1 MKSFQLS
8 DMSVL
13 QGCLPVSEK
22 AREKNKEETI
32 RQRERGKLGEKKNRR
47 NRKGKRKRRNRRNE
61 EEQR

>member
-1 MKSFQLS
+1 
-8 DMSVL
+8 MSVL